1 MRYKRL
7 LCLILLSTLAQAEV
21 LIKQQGINLQG
32 ALKAIAK
39 EMQVKLVEDIDS
51 KTKLQLV
58 TQTLSGDGPKL
69 LSQLS
74 EVYDFD
80 WYVYGGTLTVQSG
93 KAYINYAYKPRNIAP
108 RTLLKELHETFRIST
123 TTKLTLIE
131 RGNSILFSGTRKFV
145 NDAVGYATMVDKN
158 QFLENG
164 NDLELA
170 RINFRYLSVVDRQID
185 TFGGNVVFPGATSL
199 ISAAIVNIGQFQN
212 VNDDEIIQKAY
223 KVKLSDGEKQQ
234 LDEKEKTSK
243 VQPLPGSNALLIRG
257 TPAEV
262 KLAKRIAALIDV
274 RRQQLLFSLKVYDI
288 SVSRS
293 EKLGIDSSLLN
304 GSQGLYDIVVAPFM
318 QTKDFLQNFQ
328 ALSSNQIVRGVYETN
343 LLILENQQGHFGKTD
358 TATIA
363 LISDKQV
370 QTEKIEA
377 DNSLYVTGRLLPS
390 GDVQAK
396 VEYIEES
403 LDDDK
408 KEGNNNSS
416 SKPPR
421 VSSQSLTSEVY
432 IQPQQTVILGGFANT
447 ETQQTVKSIPVLS
460 SIPLLGELFKNTDE
474 TKMKYKRYIS
484 ISFRVIN

>member
-1 MRYKRL
+1 MKYKRL
-7 LCLILLSTLAQAEV
+7 LCLIFLSTLVRSEV
-21 LIKQQGINLQG
+21 LIKQQDINLQG

-39 EMQVKLVEDIDS
+39 EMQVKLVEDVDN
-51 KTKLQLV
+51 KTERQLI
-58 TQTLSGDGPKL
+58 TQTLSGNGADL

-93 KAYINYAYKPRNIAP
+93 QAYINYAYKPRNIAP
-108 RTLLKELHETFRIST
+108 KTLLKELQQTFKIST
-123 TTKLTLIE
+123 TTKVKLVE

-170 RINFRYLSVVDRQID
+170 RINFHYLSVVDRQID
-185 TFGGNVVFPGATSL
+185 TFDGNIVFPGATSL
-199 ISAAIVNIGQFQN
+199 ISAAIINIGQFQN
-212 VNDDEIIQKAY
+212 VNDDEIIQRAY
-223 KVKLSDGEKQQ
+223 KVKLSDGDKQQ
-234 LDEKEKTSK
+234 LDEEEKTSK

-262 KLAKRIAALIDV
+262 KLAKRIAALIDIK
-274 RRQQLLFSLKVYDI
+274 RQQLLFSLKVYDI
-288 SVSRS
+288 AVSRS
-293 EKLGIDSSLLN
+293 ENLGIDSSWLN
-304 GSQGLYDIVVAPFM
+304 GSRGIYDIVVPPFT

-328 ALSSNQIVRGVYETN
+328 ALSSNGVARGIYETN
-343 LLILENQQGHFGKTD
+343 LLILENQQGHFGKKD
-358 TATIA
+358 TATIT
-363 LISDKQV
+363 LISEKQV
-370 QTEKIEA
+370 QTQEIEA

-403 LDDDK
+403 LDDDED
-408 KEGNNNSS
+408 EGGGT

-421 VSSQSLTSEVY
+421 VSSQSLQSEVY
-432 IQPQQTVILGGFANT
+432 IQPQQTVILGGFDNT
-447 ETQQTVKSIPVLS
+447 VTQQTVTGVPVLS
-460 SIPLLGELFKNTDE
+460 SIPLLGELFKNTNE
-474 TKMKYKRYIS
+474 TKRKYKRYVS
-484 ISFRVIN
+484 ISFKVIN